1 MISLGP
7 DKKNRARIVSV
18 VTYDT
23 SLKIAHLI
31 PLVKVEDRCLP
42 PWVRKLADIH
52 AQVRSTTPTP
62 CRSRCPRQPVA
73 STIVL
78 VLLYTEWSL
87 SSVRKPG
94 LLTCG
99 GLLWLVATVSRSESR
114 SRCDLI
120 AATRPTGM
128 EPPPTYYSH
137 PPGLP
142 LLILA
147 QISSSSGFMLDHESY
162 CSNKNEK
169 RQTHTIHFK
178 QLSPSSVTQG
188 TYKCLQMNY
197 KYVLGY
203 YESKSV

>member
-1 MISLGP
+1 MIRLGP
-7 DKKNRARIVSV
+7 NKKKRARIASDTV
-18 VTYDT
+18 VTYGT

-62 CRSRCPRQPVA
+62 CRSRRSRQPVA

-78 VLLYTEWSL
+78 VLLYRWSL
-87 SSVRKPG
+87 SSVRKQG

-99 GLLWLVATVSRSESR
+99 GLLWPVATMSRSESR

-169 RQTHTIHFK
+169 RQTHTFHTIKPIFCDK
-178 QLSPSSVTQG
+178 G
-188 TYKCLQMNY
+188 DI
-197 KYVLGY
+197 YVFTN
-203 YESKSV
+203 

>member
-1 MISLGP
+1 MIRLGP

-23 SLKIAHLI
+23 SLEIAHLI

-62 CRSRCPRQPVA
+62 CRSRRPRQPVA

-78 VLLYTEWSL
+78 VLLYRWSL
-87 SSVRKPG
+87 SSVRKQG

-99 GLLWLVATVSRSESR
+99 GLLWPVATVSRSESR

-142 LLILA
+142 LLIVA
-147 QISSSSGFMLDHESY
+147 QISSSSGFMLDHESLTVQRRM
-162 CSNKNEK
+162 KKDK
-169 RQTHTIHFK
+169 RIRYI
-178 QLSPSSVTQG
+178 S
-188 TYKCLQMNY
+188 YN
-197 KYVLGY
+197 
-203 YESKSV
+203 

>member
-1 MISLGP
+1 MSPPLGKETGRHPCLGP
-7 DKKNRARIVSV
+7 VYHSD
-18 VTYDT
+18 
-23 SLKIAHLI
+23 
-31 PLVKVEDRCLP
+31 PLQEQVLQTTGCLDHSPRP
-42 PWVRKLADIH
+42 P
-52 AQVRSTTPTP
+52 AQV
-62 CRSRCPRQPVA
+62 
-73 STIVL
+73 
-78 VLLYTEWSL
+78 SL
-87 SSVRKPG
+87 SSVRAQG

-99 GLLWLVATVSRSESR
+99 GLLWPVATMSRSEST

-169 RQTHTIHFK
+169 RQTHTIHFI

-188 TYKCLQMNY
+188 TYKCLQMKHDSLY
-197 KYVLGY
+197 PAFFFKELLSRIVCVLGAK
-203 YESKSV
+203 ERLM